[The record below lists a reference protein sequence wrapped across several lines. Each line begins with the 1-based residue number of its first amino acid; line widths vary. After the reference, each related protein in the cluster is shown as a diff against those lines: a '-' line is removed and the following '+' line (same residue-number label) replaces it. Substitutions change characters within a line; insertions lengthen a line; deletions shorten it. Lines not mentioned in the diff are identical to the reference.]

1 MDTSMNTQDEHISFN
16 QRKIKKSYRSVTGHF
31 PSVKNNKSIG
41 FESLLESFLFLTLEF
56 DDSVELYIE
65 QPQIEIVLNGK
76 KKIYSA
82 DCYVRRFQGSSKR
95 NTIIEVKYLRE
106 LEEKKE
112 YFEQKFESARQAC
125 DALDIDFIVFT
136 EETYSSAYVDNLDF
150 LYRYKTNPTVFKYD
164 KEILEKLE
172 NNKKSAYDLAK
183 SISNNL
189 LEYQIVSNAIW
200 NLVAKNILKSDLEN
214 EKLTMNSFVEI
225 AS

>member
-56 DDSVELYIE
+56 DDSVESYIE

-82 DCYVRRFQGSSKR
+82 DCYVRRFQGSCKR
-95 NTIIEVKYLRE
+95 NTIIEVKYVRE

-112 YFEQKFESARQAC
+112 YFEQKFESARQTC

-164 KEILEKLE
+164 KEILEKLK

>member
-1 MDTSMNTQDEHISFN
+1 MNTQDEHISFN

-112 YFEQKFESARQAC
+112 YFEQKFEAARQAC
-125 DALDIDFIVFT
+125 DALDIDFIVFS
-136 EETYSSAYVDNLDF
+136 EETYSATYIDNLDF